1 MRVGYLHA
9 DFLFVPFEKSV
20 RTWPAFEGA
29 YFQKVFVG
37 IRIQVEKAV
46 FFFYFFGIR
55 RKVVIL
61 LTRLDI
67 ACDPLRKYLREKS
80 AARLHER
87 PFELAR
93 VRRPSDRHRFLRD
106 ERPVVHLLVEKWN
119 RDAR

>member
-1 MRVGYLHA
+1 MRVEYLHA

-20 RTWPAFEGA
+20 RTWPTFEGP
-29 YFQKVFVG
+29 YFEKVFVG

-67 ACDPLRKYLREKS
+67 ACDPLRKYLREKF
-80 AARLHER
+80 AARLHEHAL
-87 PFELAR
+87 ELIRA
-93 VRRPSDRHRFLRD
+93 RRPSDRQRFLRD
-106 ERPVVHLLVEKWN
+106 ERP
-119 RDAR
+119 